1 MIATAGT
8 IIVVDI
14 HQHGQPNRDSSAK
27 NVRQIHSVMISKER
41 FDCIRCRSLT
51 QPLLQIVPFRIL
63 FLNQI
68 YLQMSAPL
76 FHRFLTLCCSLSIFG
91 CLIPN
96 QTLHSIFLGK
106 SLIHITFLCC
116 QSRRGKLS
124 LTGCATFYS
133 FYLT

>member
-1 MIATAGT
+1 MIATAGIT
-8 IIVVDI
+8 IVADI
-14 HQHGQPNRDSSAK
+14 HQHGPSSRDSSAK
-27 NVRQIHSVMISKER
+27 NVRQIHSVMISKEGS
-41 FDCIRCRSLT
+41 DCNRCRSLT

-76 FHRFLTLCCSLSIFG
+76 LHRFFTLCCSLNIFG

-106 SLIHITFLCC
+106 SLIHITFYVAKHDGANC
-116 QSRRGKLS
+116 QLRDAQLS
-124 LTGCATFYS
+124 ILFT
-133 FYLT
+133 